1 MRFRLDFTQECDG
14 KFVVDA
20 HAAEGPATRSGRNSC
35 AVLYADAKTFCE
47 LIDCAGLDDETAR
60 AMRKSVEVAESQPG
74 TTTCCQQAEL
84 NGDQL
89 DWLNLGPARELFG
102 S

>member
-1 MRFRLDFTQECDG
+1 MQFRLDFTQECDG

-20 HAAEGPATRSGRNSC
+20 HAGDGPATRSGRNSC
-35 AVLYADAKTFCE
+35 AVLFADANTFCE

-60 AMRKSVEVAESQPG
+60 AMRQAVEVAESQPG

-84 NGDQL
+84 NEDQL
-89 DWLNLGPARELFG
+89 DRLNLGPAQELFA